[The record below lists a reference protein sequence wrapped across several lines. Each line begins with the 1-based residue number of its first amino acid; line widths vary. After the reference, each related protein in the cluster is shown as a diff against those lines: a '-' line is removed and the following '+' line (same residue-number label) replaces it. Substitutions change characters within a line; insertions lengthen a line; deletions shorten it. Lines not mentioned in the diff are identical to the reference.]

1 MDKTI
6 GTKLPEEEAET
17 LEKIAAE
24 RGESVSGFVRN
35 LVRKAIE
42 KNGKV
47 DQNPAQNSDSTTAK
61 KIEEVT
67 KLLSRFPPDLAAQIG
82 QLRDEIGQISK
93 ASREGYSHPEFVE
106 ILKRTERAVNE
117 LKQKIGGIR
126 VEAGTNVSFKNPE
139 FRKKI
144 LIGWASGFLLFFW
157 LGGWGAWH
165 FYQYGRAVGIAE
177 EDAYA
182 NPFSKTFDHLMLC
195 NEPGWKTVWM
205 KGGTELWCFPY
216 STSPGKGPH
225 GWMIQ

>member
-6 GTKLPEEEAET
+6 GTKLPEEEVKT

-35 LVRKAIE
+35 LVRMAIE

-47 DQNPAQNSDSTTAK
+47 DQNPDKNPDPTTAK

-82 QLRDEIGQISK
+82 QLRDEIGQIPK

-139 FRKKI
+139 FWKKSLAI
-144 LIGWASGFLLFFW
+144 VGIWSLIFVGAAGWGVWKIYRRGTDKAALEGMGAASPVFKSFYHLMECDR
-157 LGGWGAWH
+157 GGWKAKWDKDGKKL
-165 FYQYGRAVGIAE
+165 YCYP
-177 EDAYA
+177 YA
-182 NPFSKTFDHLMLC
+182 DKD
-195 NEPGWKTVWM
+195 
-205 KGGTELWCFPY
+205 
-216 STSPGKGPH
+216 GKVSR
-225 GWMIQ
+225 WRIR